1 MKTIGNFYSVSQ
13 IKANNARN
21 GRYFFS
27 KGAMK
32 GFNSRVHDVVYS
44 GCVFVTSERNNMPY
58 SAPQPRVYTVR
69 VAMADGSI
77 QTFGDLGDYA
87 TRAEAHRQAQWL
99 GKELASHNWI
109 FCNTTYKF
117 VEAQQQIPF
126 ES

>member
-1 MKTIGNFYSVSQ
+1 MKTIGNFNQIFQ
-13 IKANNARN
+13 IKRANEN
-21 GRYFFS
+21 GGRHFFS

-32 GFNSRVHDVVYS
+32 SFNSRVHDVVYS
-44 GCVFVTSERNNMPY
+44 GCVFVTSERNDMPY

-77 QTFGDLGDYA
+77 QTFGNLGDYA
-87 TRAEAHRQAQWL
+87 TRAEAHNQAQWL

-109 FCNTTYKF
+109 YCNTTYKF
-117 VEAQQQIPF
+117 IEAQQQLPF